1 MAIGKTDDSR
11 FVVLS
16 GDRYSLPHDISIV
29 KGSASLSSFSYT
41 SNKKIIGSH
50 GGLFPEEVVVG
61 VSVLRK
67 SIQRHPVLV
76 FCLGEGK
83 PKQLGELEITI
94 DNPNSVPLTN
104 LCLYIQELPSFQE
117 GKPLAQEIPANQ
129 HCSFKIIIPEVQ
141 ELPPNQGNNLFLSG
155 ELTFRFACLETA
167 SAALVAESKIIVKQI
182 FSSGFDID
190 EFL

>member
-1 MAIGKTDDSR
+1 LTHQNFSNILLG
-11 FVVLS
+11 
-16 GDRYSLPHDISIV
+16 
-29 KGSASLSSFSYT
+29 SFSYT

-67 SIQRHPVLV
+67 SIQRLPVLV
-76 FCLGEGK
+76 FCLGESK
-83 PKQLGELEITI
+83 PRQAGELEITI

-104 LCLYIQELPSFQE
+104 LCLYIQEFPAFQQ
-117 GKPLAQEIPANQ
+117 GKLLEQEIPAYQ
-129 HCSFKIIIPEVQ
+129 RCSFQIIIPEVP
-141 ELPPNQGNNLFLSG
+141 ELPQNQKNDLLLSG
-155 ELTFRFACLETA
+155 ELTFRFANAETA
-167 SAALVAESKIIVKQI
+167 RAVLVPESKITIKQI